1 MVNTPTCH
9 RWIMWMAL
17 LFLALACPT
26 GANPMDVV
34 DNSVYDE
41 DVLVTP
47 QFPTLLPRVFIS
59 GGNSTLIP
67 ISAATSLLVS
77 TIAIV
82 GLVLGAIYVFGA
94 LFNPAIRSGYGGVGG
109 LFGPGFYGPQGYN
122 GFYNP
127 NFYQNQQQA
136 QTYSYEPYSKLGTY
150 SSERQNVQSRF
161 QSHPS

>member
-1 MVNTPTCH
+1 
-9 RWIMWMAL
+9 
-17 LFLALACPT
+17 
-26 GANPMDVV
+26 MDVV